1 MTTDASTTTASNI
14 AAEALKVAG
23 AEPAAD
29 PSKDAPVTVNTSFA
43 EEDARL
49 AELLKLEA
57 EEKAALEAEAKG
69 TAAPAG
75 EAAGAPGSA
84 GAPAAVPAGTAASA
98 AAAPAAGM
106 TAAQAASKDG
116 AIIALRKRLQETD
129 AARLVA
135 EGQVKALEPLAR
147 GRMAEPGQDGESA
160 TPAADQPSE
169 TDLAITALDGQILEL
184 AAEFEAGTITA
195 TEWKKQE
202 IALSKQQRQLANQQ
216 QAEIVEATA
225 TRIAEETA
233 SKRTNDLGLLEHAD
247 RLANDF
253 TVLKRLTP
261 EQLAPFES
269 VAYAEAFMEGVTI
282 PANAVGDKMLRER
295 MAALAERKYDPER
308 AAQRARDKA
317 VSDAAIVGQTPGAPG
332 APAGPTAAQ
341 REAKLTLAAS
351 LPPDIGKIG
360 SGAQGGEMSEA
371 AIEAA
376 LSGNDD
382 ERIRFLD
389 ANPGLV
395 AKIMGGPKQRA
406 AR

>member
-1 MTTDASTTTASNI
+1 M
-14 AAEALKVAG
+14 AEG
-23 AEPAAD
+23 EGGEPAA
-29 PSKDAPVTVNTSFA
+29 
-43 EEDARL
+43 
-49 AELLKLEA
+49 
-57 EEKAALEAEAKG
+57 
-69 TAAPAG
+69 
-75 EAAGAPGSA
+75 
-84 GAPAAVPAGTAASA
+84 
-98 AAAPAAGM
+98 
-106 TAAQAASKDG
+106 
-116 AIIALRKRLQETD
+116 
-129 AARLVA
+129 
-135 EGQVKALEPLAR
+135 
-147 GRMAEPGQDGESA
+147 
-160 TPAADQPSE
+160 PAADQPSE

-317 VSDAAIVGQTPGAPG
+317 ASDAAIVGQTPGAPG

-395 AKIMGGPKQRA
+395 AKIMGGQKQRA

>member
-1 MTTDASTTTASNI
+1 MTTKAAPTTASSI
-14 AAEALKVAG
+14 AAEAPTVAG
-23 AEPAAD
+23 AEPATD
-29 PSKDAPVTVNTSFA
+29 TSKDAPVTVNTSFA

-84 GAPAAVPAGTAASA
+84 GASAAVPAGTAASA

-147 GRMAEPGQDGESA
+147 GRMAEGEGGEPA
-160 TPAADQPSE
+160 APAADQPSE

>member
-147 GRMAEPGQDGESA
+147 GRMAEGEGGEPA
-160 TPAADQPSE
+160 APAADQPSE